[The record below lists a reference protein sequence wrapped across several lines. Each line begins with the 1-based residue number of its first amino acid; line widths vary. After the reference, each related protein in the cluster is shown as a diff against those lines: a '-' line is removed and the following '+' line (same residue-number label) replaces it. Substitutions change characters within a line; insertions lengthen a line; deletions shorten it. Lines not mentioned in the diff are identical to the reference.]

1 MAWSS
6 LCLASA
12 LGLERALEMLLLDKG
27 AELET
32 RDDEYSQTLLSFIG
46 CREQARRGREAALGE
61 RC

>member
-1 MAWSS
+1 
-6 LCLASA
+6 
-12 LGLERALEMLLLDKG
+12 MLLLDKG